1 MSSQERRLERIEKKK
16 EKISKME
23 ARLGVISEPL
33 REQQMKT
40 IDLIKSSIEIIEND
54 IRNTEY
60 RWYSK
65 N

>member
-1 MSSQERRLERIEKKK
+1 MNSQERRLERIEKKK

-23 ARLGVISEPL
+23 ARLGAIPEPL
-33 REQQMKT
+33 REQQMKM
-40 IDLIKSSIEIIEND
+40 IDMMKSSIEMIEND
-54 IRNTEY
+54 IRNTDY

>member
-1 MSSQERRLERIEKKK
+1 MSSQEKRLERIEKKK

-23 ARLGVISEPL
+23 ARLGVIPEPL